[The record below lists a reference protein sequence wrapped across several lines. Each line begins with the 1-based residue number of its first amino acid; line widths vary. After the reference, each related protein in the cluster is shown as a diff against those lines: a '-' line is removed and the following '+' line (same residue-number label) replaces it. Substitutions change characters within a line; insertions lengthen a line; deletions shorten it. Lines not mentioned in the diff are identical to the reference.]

1 MKAPLEVGRW
11 LHPEELRPTGRG
23 VSKDGM
29 TRIDAGT
36 TGAIVAL
43 KGRGGFGHR
52 ELEFNVSDPGLAVV
66 SPAPCRPRI
75 ERGSTMSSRTTAE
88 AVVIGA
94 GAGGLSAAARLV
106 HAGITPL
113 VVERLDRVGG
123 RASTEE
129 IDGHKVNVGAIALEL
144 GGVFEETFA
153 LVGAPL
159 DLREPSPAAAFYLDR
174 KVVDVS
180 KGGWAFLLGQIT
192 KQAAKVLAAFA
203 DARTGSLPDGREST
217 RDWLARYT
225 SNETVHA
232 IFRNLCASI
241 FACNAD
247 ELPARAFLTYFTR
260 KGAFKR
266 FGFCPEG
273 TIGVWRSLA
282 AAVERGGGEVWL
294 DSPCERIH
302 VEGGRVVGVSVIRGG
317 ETVRIDAPIVI
328 SNVGPKA
335 TVALAGADN
344 LPAAY
349 TKAVDT
355 ELRPAANIVINVA
368 TRERLFDA
376 PGIVTF
382 GKTRRLCNMADLTA
396 TCPELAP
403 AGWHQYVAYAVPVP
417 ALGDFDSDAEV
428 ALALDDLREQ
438 FPALD
443 LDGPDAKLLSVR
455 VMRDDWPAQRA
466 CAGYDLPRETGVAG
480 LWCVGDAVKDYGN
493 GGTQACAE
501 TAKLVVD
508 EIVGRR
514 VDA

>member
-1 MKAPLEVGRW
+1 M
-11 LHPEELRPTGRG
+11 
-23 VSKDGM
+23 
-29 TRIDAGT
+29 
-36 TGAIVAL
+36 
-43 KGRGGFGHR
+43 
-52 ELEFNVSDPGLAVV
+52 
-66 SPAPCRPRI
+66 
-75 ERGSTMSSRTTAE
+75 STMQAD

-94 GAGGLSAAARLV
+94 GAGGLSAAARLA
-106 HAGITPL
+106 HAGFRPF
-113 VVERLDRVGG
+113 VVERLDRLGG

-144 GGVFEETFA
+144 GGVFEETFT

-159 DLREPSPAAAFYLDR
+159 DIREPSPAAAFYLDH

-180 KGGWAFLLGQIT
+180 KGGWSFLLGQIT
-192 KQAAKVLAAFA
+192 KQAAKVLTAFA

-282 AAVERGGGEVWL
+282 EAVERLGGQVWL
-294 DSPCERIH
+294 ESPCERVHIRD
-302 VEGGRVVGVSVIRGG
+302 GRVTGVSVSRGG
-317 ETVRIDAPIVI
+317 ESVRIDAPIVI

-335 TVALAGADN
+335 TVALAGDGT
-344 LPAAY
+344 LPAAF
-349 TKAVDT
+349 TTAVET
-355 ELRPAANIVINVA
+355 ELRPAANIVINLA
-368 TRERLFDA
+368 TRQRLFDA
-376 PGIVTF
+376 PGIITF

-396 TCPELAP
+396 TCPEIAP
-403 AGWHQYVAYAVPVP
+403 DGWNQYVAYAVPIP

-428 ALALDDLREQ
+428 ELAMEDLREQ

-466 CAGYDLPRETGVAG
+466 CAGYDLPRDTGVHG

-508 EIVGRR
+508 EIVSQR